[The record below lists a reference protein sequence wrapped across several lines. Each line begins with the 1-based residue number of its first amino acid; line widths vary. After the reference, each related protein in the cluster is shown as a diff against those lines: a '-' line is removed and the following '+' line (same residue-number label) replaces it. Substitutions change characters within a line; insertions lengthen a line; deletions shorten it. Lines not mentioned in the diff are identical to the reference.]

1 MHDGSRRRKPWGSTK
16 GSPRALYRTSIP
28 TRLLA
33 HPTSGRHSKETADQ
47 DDAESPRTYRVLGSA
62 PFDVGPLGGE
72 CSSASSLPCSWDR
85 CPLNCLLLQSA
96 CSTENSTKVRP
107 MSATKSTSTTTK
119 KNPVKKGES
128 SAPKPARKGESSAW
142 SAVKTGR
149 VPNTPR
155 AGENSRELRLL
166 STVP

>member
-28 TRLLA
+28 RRLLA

-85 CPLNCLLLQSA
+85 CPLKTFLLENA
-96 CSTENSTKVRP
+96 ISTERT
-107 MSATKSTSTTTK
+107 TKSVK
-119 KNPVKKGES
+119 PVKTWKRAASCILHKS
-128 SAPKPARKGESSAW
+128 SE
-142 SAVKTGR
+142 TG
-149 VPNTPR
+149 
-155 AGENSRELRLL
+155 AGENSR
-166 STVP
+166 